1 MLPSFRTLWK
11 KSGLT
16 RLGLV
21 LSTHSLSWALLQP
34 ETLPKLLGSGSVAFN
49 NRELGETLLELLNI
63 PGIAHSQ
70 VHLVLPPGNYQLLL
84 AEAPSVPGHEL
95 ADALRWKVADMLT
108 YDPADAALDAF
119 ALPADAYRGRQPMAY
134 LAACPRQLISSF
146 DQIFARL
153 PLELMRVTIPEVA
166 SLHLGQ
172 RIVPESESWA
182 LVMLGINECHM
193 CLMQHR
199 ELYLT
204 RQAPVGWSRLRSA
217 DDFDQLLL
225 EVQRSLDYYESQIG
239 KGTIRRILISPHIKS
254 AELAAYLDQNLTP
267 AVSVLDIQPLVQ
279 GELSGSAADEAVAL
293 GAALGSAA

>member
-11 KSGLT
+11 KSGHS

-21 LSTHSLSWALLQP
+21 LSTHSLSWVLIQP
-34 ETLPKLLGSGSVAFN
+34 GAPPSILGSGAIMLN
-49 NRELGETLLELLNI
+49 NRELGEVLLELLNT
-63 PGIAHSQ
+63 PGIANSQ

-84 AEAPSVPGHEL
+84 AEAPSVPETEL

-108 YDPADAALDAF
+108 YDPAEAALDAF
-119 ALPADAYRGRQPMAY
+119 ALPEDAYRGRQPMAY
-134 LAACPRQLISSF
+134 VAACPRPLISSF
-146 DQIFARL
+146 DQVFARL
-153 PLELMRVTIPEVA
+153 PLALMRITIPEVA
-166 SLHLGQ
+166 SLHVGQ

-204 RQAPVGWSRLRSA
+204 RQAPVGWSRLRGT
-217 DDFDQLLL
+217 DDFDHLLL
-225 EVQRSLDYYESQIG
+225 EIQRSLDYYESQIG
-239 KGTIRRILISPHIKS
+239 KGTIRRVLISPHIKS
-254 AELAAYLDQNLTP
+254 AELATYLDQNMTP
-267 AVSVLDIQPLVQ
+267 AVSVLDIQHLVQ

-293 GAALGSAA
+293 GAALGSVE